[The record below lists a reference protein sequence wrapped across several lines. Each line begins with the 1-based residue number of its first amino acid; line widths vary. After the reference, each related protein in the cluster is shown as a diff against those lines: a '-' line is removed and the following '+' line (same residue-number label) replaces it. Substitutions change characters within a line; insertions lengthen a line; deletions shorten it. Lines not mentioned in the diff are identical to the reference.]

1 MFTDWEKVIQVE
13 AVKKSLR
20 ARTLESAI
28 FDSYIFQ
35 EPWENCLYVLRLSF
49 PIRKIIVQ
57 LLSHIQ
63 LFSIPWAAAHQAS
76 LSFPLRRVCSN
87 SHPLSQRCR
96 PTILFSVIP
105 FSSCPQSFPESGSF
119 SMRHFFTLGDQII
132 GASTSASVLRMNIQG

>member
-35 EPWENCLYVLRLSF
+35 EPWENCLYGLRLSF

-63 LFSIPWAAAHQAS
+63 LFLIPWAAARQAS
-76 LSFPLRRVCSN
+76 LSFPLSRVCSN

-96 PTILFSVIP
+96 PTISFSVIP